1 MSKGKL
7 AVDKAT
13 VTETA
18 RIDWRKL
25 LVPSLFI
32 MVLPTISAI
41 VLDKWLGTF
50 PYITI
55 VAIVICFPTA
65 TFLVMR
71 IALQEMDR
79 VIEVVAPLLPPELT
93 EAEVAEAEALDE
105 GETLMQAEVATSKT
119 APPKANVPDAG
130 VELTS
135 SP

>member
-1 MSKGKL
+1 MSKGEP
-7 AVDKAT
+7 AVVKAT
-13 VTETA
+13 VKATA

-41 VLDKWLGTF
+41 VLDKWIGTF

-55 VAIVICFPTA
+55 VAIIICFPTA

-79 VIEVVAPLLPPELT
+79 VIDEVAPLLPPEAT
-93 EAEVAEAEALDE
+93 EAEEL
-105 GETLMQAEVATSKT
+105 
-119 APPKANVPDAG
+119 PDAG
-130 VELTS
+130 TELTS

>member
-1 MSKGKL
+1 MSKGEQ
-7 AVDKAT
+7 AVVKAT
-13 VTETA
+13 VKETA

-32 MVLPTISAI
+32 MVLPTLSAI

-55 VAIVICFPTA
+55 VAIIICFPTA

-79 VIEVVAPLLPPELT
+79 VIDEVAPLLPPEVT
-93 EAEVAEAEALDE
+93 EAEE
-105 GETLMQAEVATSKT
+105 
-119 APPKANVPDAG
+119 VPDAG
-130 VELTS
+130 AELTS